1 MNNLFFDDKAYIAE
15 QFCLEDDYTAQSAR
29 FASHKIHSFKLSLN
43 KEAYCVNKG
52 DMTKI
57 LKGTLLNYTHP
68 SIVLSSLGFFEE
80 ERNN

>member
-29 FASHKIHSFKLSLN
+29 FASHKINSFKLSLSKESFCMN
-43 KEAYCVNKG
+43 KE
-52 DMTKI
+52 DLSKI
-57 LKGTLLNYTHP
+57 LKGTLLNYTQP
-68 SIVLSSLGFFEE
+68 CIVLSSLGFFEE